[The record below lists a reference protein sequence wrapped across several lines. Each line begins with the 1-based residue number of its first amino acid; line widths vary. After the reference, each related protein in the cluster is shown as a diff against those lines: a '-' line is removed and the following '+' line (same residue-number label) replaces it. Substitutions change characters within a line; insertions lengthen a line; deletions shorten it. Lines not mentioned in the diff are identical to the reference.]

1 MERIEK
7 VLAHYGITDFTV
19 KERYHEEGPRIMCRI
34 ETGNHNFFLKGLPGE
49 KMEQTVRGNVLA
61 HEYLGNQKHMA
72 PEIIYTSDGHSYI
85 AAEDHWFY
93 MMEYI
98 DGKNLEE
105 NAADEYALGQLAA
118 KLHSIRGYGY
128 SSGLNP
134 DKARFYG
141 WFSER
146 HFKEEFDRILDELPD
161 FTQCEQCLIH
171 TDMGPHNAMRRS
183 SGEVVLI
190 DLDDAGI
197 GARHLDLGWP
207 FIMQFVDFNH
217 QTEKMQY
224 RFDLALAFLRGYYGG
239 GRLTGEEYDLIWQ
252 GAVFMHISYMQVYG
266 PDAVESLW
274 KILRFGM
281 NQKQALWERWNEF
294 GLNNSRDNRK
304 QEEI

>member
-1 MERIEK
+1 MELIDK
-7 VLAHYGITDFTV
+7 VLVRYGIADYTI
-19 KERYHEEGPRIMCRI
+19 KERYHVDTDRIICRV
-34 ETGNHNFFLKGLPGE
+34 ETGSHTFFLKGLSGD
-49 KMEQTVRGNVLA
+49 KKEQTIRGNVLA

-72 PEIIYTSDGHSYI
+72 PEIVYTGDGCGYI
-85 AAEDHWFY
+85 AVDGQWFY

-98 DGKNLEE
+98 EGKKLEE
-105 NAADEYALGQLAA
+105 NAADEYALGQLTA
-118 KLHSIRGYGY
+118 KLHGIRGYGY
-128 SSGLNP
+128 PTGLNQ
-134 DKARFYG
+134 DKSRFYG
-141 WFSER
+141 WFSDR
-146 HFKEEFDRILDELPD
+146 HFKAEFDRILDGLPD

-171 TDMGPHNAMRRS
+171 SDIGPHNAMRRTG
-183 SGEVVLI
+183 GEVVLI

-224 RFDLALAFLRGYYGG
+224 RFDLALSFLRGYYGER
-239 GRLTGEEYDLIWQ
+239 RLTGEEYDLLWQ

-281 NQKQALWERWNEF
+281 ERKPELWERWNEL
-294 GLNNSRDNRK
+294 GLSNN
-304 QEEI
+304 

>member
-1 MERIEK
+1 MELIDK
-7 VLAHYGITDFTV
+7 VLVRYGIADYTI
-19 KERYHEEGPRIMCRI
+19 KERYHEDTDRIICRV
-34 ETGNHNFFLKGLPGE
+34 ETGSHTFFLKGLSGD
-49 KMEQTVRGNVLA
+49 KKEQTIRGNVLA

-72 PEIIYTSDGHSYI
+72 PEIVYTGDGCGYI
-85 AAEDHWFY
+85 AVDGQWFY

-98 DGKNLEE
+98 EGKKLEE
-105 NAADEYALGQLAA
+105 NAADEYALGQLTA
-118 KLHSIRGYGY
+118 KLHGIRGYGY
-128 SSGLNP
+128 PTGLNQ
-134 DKARFYG
+134 DKSRFYG
-141 WFSER
+141 WFSDR
-146 HFKEEFDRILDELPD
+146 HFKAEFDRILDGLPD

-171 TDMGPHNAMRRS
+171 SDIGPHNAMRRTG
-183 SGEVVLI
+183 GEVVLI

-224 RFDLALAFLRGYYGG
+224 RFDLALSFLRGYYGER
-239 GRLTGEEYDLIWQ
+239 RLTGEEYDLLWQ

-281 NQKQALWERWNEF
+281 ERKPELWERWNEL
-294 GLNNSRDNRK
+294 GLSNN
-304 QEEI
+304 

>member
-1 MERIEK
+1 MELIDK
-7 VLAHYGITDFTV
+7 VLVRYGIADYTI
-19 KERYHEEGPRIMCRI
+19 KERYHEDTDRIICRV
-34 ETGNHNFFLKGLPGE
+34 ETGSHTFFLKGLSGD
-49 KMEQTVRGNVLA
+49 KKEQTIRGNVLA

-72 PEIIYTSDGHSYI
+72 PEIVYTGDGCGYI
-85 AAEDHWFY
+85 AVDGQWFY

-98 DGKNLEE
+98 EGKNLEE
-105 NAADEYALGQLAA
+105 NAADEYALGQLTA
-118 KLHSIRGYGY
+118 KLHGIRGYGY
-128 SSGLNP
+128 PTGLNQ
-134 DKARFYG
+134 DKSRFYG
-141 WFSER
+141 WFSDR
-146 HFKEEFDRILDELPD
+146 HFKAEFDRILDGLPD

-171 TDMGPHNAMRRS
+171 SDIGPHNAMRRTG
-183 SGEVVLI
+183 GEVVLI

-224 RFDLALAFLRGYYGG
+224 RFDLALSFLRGYYGER
-239 GRLTGEEYDLIWQ
+239 RLTGEEYDLLWQ

-281 NQKQALWERWNEF
+281 ERKPELWERWNEL
-294 GLNNSRDNRK
+294 GLSNN
-304 QEEI
+304 

>member
-1 MERIEK
+1 MELIDK
-7 VLAHYGITDFTV
+7 VLVRYGIADYTI
-19 KERYHEEGPRIMCRI
+19 KERYHEDTDRITCRV
-34 ETGNHNFFLKGLPGE
+34 ETGSHTFFLKGLSGD
-49 KMEQTVRGNVLA
+49 KKEQTIRGNVLA

-72 PEIIYTSDGHSYI
+72 PEIVYTGDGCGYI
-85 AAEDHWFY
+85 AVDGQWFY

-98 DGKNLEE
+98 EGKNLEE
-105 NAADEYALGQLAA
+105 NAADEYALGQLTA
-118 KLHSIRGYGY
+118 KLHGIRGYGY
-128 SSGLNP
+128 PTGLNQ
-134 DKARFYG
+134 DKSRFYG
-141 WFSER
+141 WFSDR
-146 HFKEEFDRILDELPD
+146 HFKAEFDRILDGLPD

-171 TDMGPHNAMRRS
+171 SDIGPHNAMRRTG
-183 SGEVVLI
+183 GEVVLI

-224 RFDLALAFLRGYYGG
+224 RFDLALSFLRGYYGER
-239 GRLTGEEYDLIWQ
+239 RLTGEEYDLLWQ

-281 NQKQALWERWNEF
+281 ERKPELWERWNEL
-294 GLNNSRDNRK
+294 GLSNN
-304 QEEI
+304 

>member
-1 MERIEK
+1 MELIDK
-7 VLAHYGITDFTV
+7 VLVRYGIADYTI
-19 KERYHEEGPRIMCRI
+19 KERYHEDTDRIICRV
-34 ETGNHNFFLKGLPGE
+34 ETGSHTFFLKGLSGD
-49 KMEQTVRGNVLA
+49 KKEQTIRGNVLA

-72 PEIIYTSDGHSYI
+72 PEIVYAGDGCGYI
-85 AAEDHWFY
+85 AVDGQWFY

-98 DGKNLEE
+98 EGKNLEE
-105 NAADEYALGQLAA
+105 NAADEYALGQLTA
-118 KLHSIRGYGY
+118 KLHGIRGYGY
-128 SSGLNP
+128 PTDLNQ
-134 DKARFYG
+134 DKSRFYG
-141 WFSER
+141 WFSDR
-146 HFKEEFDRILDELPD
+146 HFKAEFDRILDGLPD

-171 TDMGPHNAMRRS
+171 SDIGPHNAMRRTG
-183 SGEVVLI
+183 GEVVLI

-224 RFDLALAFLRGYYGG
+224 RFDLALSFLRGYYGER
-239 GRLTGEEYDLIWQ
+239 RLTGEEYDLLWQ

-281 NQKQALWERWNEF
+281 ERKPELWERWNEL
-294 GLNNSRDNRK
+294 GLSNN
-304 QEEI
+304 